1 MSSTFQIAFVSICGG
16 QNHITVDAT
25 VQGVG
30 TKRFTYEVDDIRDNF
45 DVDEARRI
53 VRDVIRMHLRGL
65 TLNQAKT
72 EMQSGFTIT
81 I

>member
-1 MSSTFQIAFVSICGG
+1 MSSTFQISLVSICDG
-16 QNHITVDAT
+16 QNHVTVDAT

-30 TKRFTYEVDDIRDNF
+30 TKRFTYEIDDIRDGF
-45 DVDEARRI
+45 DVDDARRI
-53 VRDVIRMHLRGL
+53 IRDVIRLHLRGL